1 MTRAEIEA
9 RAQALLRDHGLLSM
23 AVDPVRLASAL
34 GVKVFNAKFGEEDVH
49 GLLARRDGQT
59 TIYVNAT
66 DAPVR
71 KRFTVAHEIGHLCLH
86 MLDGDVEFIDNAD
99 SFRTLAPEPGA
110 PWTATRRQEWEAN
123 QFAAALLMPADLV
136 RQQVAAIQDLD
147 GLARWFQVSQDAM
160 AIRLHT
166 LGLSIPAEA
175 R

>member
-9 RAQALLRDHGLLSM
+9 RAEALLRDHGLLGT

-34 GVKVFNAKFGEEDVH
+34 GVKVFNAKFGEEDTH
-49 GLLARRDGQT
+49 GLLARRNGDT

-71 KRFTVAHEIGHLCLH
+71 KRFTVAHEIGHLRLH
-86 MLDGDVEFIDNAD
+86 LLDGDVEFVDNAD
-99 SFRTLAPEPGA
+99 SFRTVADPDA
-110 PWTATRRQEWEAN
+110 AWTPQRRQEWEAN

-136 RQQVAAIQDLD
+136 REKLREIQDLE
-147 GLARWFQVSQDAM
+147 GLARWFQVSQEAM
-160 AIRLHT
+160 VIRLQT
-166 LGLSIPAEA
+166 LRLTTPAGT